1 VTESGVPM
9 KKRMRILVAHDV
21 SRRRN
26 GGASRIMGFIHDQL
40 VTAGHSV
47 DYLCAEDVPP
57 GLNGRLARF
66 AFPILVRRHAVA
78 GARSGKQDDVK
89 NVHEPSAAAGSTCK
103 RAAGNPIVVVT
114 SHGVER
120 RGWDLALEELR
131 SGREGPPLK
140 TRLIYPL
147 TSLWQSGLGLRRADH
162 VFCLSSED
170 RQYLMRRFNLSQNK
184 ITRIYPAAHPIYAA
198 VARERD
204 YARADRLLF
213 AGTWR
218 KNKGIEDLV
227 PAFVNLAAHHPELK
241 LIVLGAGAPEAT
253 VRAAFPKE
261 VRSRVSCTQTASEA
275 ETAAAF
281 ASADIYLLPSL
292 FEGTPL
298 TLIEAMM
305 SGMPIVTTSTCG
317 MRDVVQDRKNGLLV
331 PVRSPGAIVGA
342 VELLIN
348 DRAFRARLGR
358 AAKAEALAKYT
369 WERVAAPVRKVYEQL
384 CEQGIR

>member
-1 VTESGVPM
+1 
-9 KKRMRILVAHDV
+9 
-21 SRRRN
+21 
-26 GGASRIMGFIHDQL
+26 MGFIHDQL
-40 VTAGHSV
+40 AGAGHTV
-47 DYLCAEDVPP
+47 DYFCAEDVPN
-57 GLNGRLARF
+57 GLNRYVARA
-66 AFPILVRRHAVA
+66 AFPVLVRRQAVA
-78 GARSGKQDDVK
+78 AAQSGKPYDLI
-89 NVHEPSAAAGSTCK
+89 NVHEPSAAAISICRGAT
-103 RAAGNPIVVVT
+103 GNPIVVVT

-120 RGWDLALEELR
+120 RGWELALEELR
-131 SGREGPPLK
+131 SGREGPLLK

-147 TSLWQSGLGLRRADH
+147 TGLWQSDLGLRRADH

-170 RQYLMRRFNLSQNK
+170 RQYLMRRFNVSQNK

-198 VARERD
+198 VADQGD

-227 PAFVNLAAHHPELK
+227 PAFVNLAARHPELK

-253 VRAAFPKE
+253 VRAAFPEE
-261 VRSRVSCTQTASEA
+261 VRSRVWCTQTASEA
-275 ETAAAF
+275 ETAAVF